1 MIRFI
6 LALLLVFILLIP
18 TSLLLDL
25 VYGTFPCWTEIK
37 CSAVDVYN
45 KIKERFL

>member
-6 LALLLVFILLIP
+6 LALLLVFILLNTI
-18 TSLLLDL
+18 TVRLDL
-25 VYGTFPCWTEIK
+25 VYGTFTYGTEIK
-37 CSAVDVYN
+37 CSVVDVYN